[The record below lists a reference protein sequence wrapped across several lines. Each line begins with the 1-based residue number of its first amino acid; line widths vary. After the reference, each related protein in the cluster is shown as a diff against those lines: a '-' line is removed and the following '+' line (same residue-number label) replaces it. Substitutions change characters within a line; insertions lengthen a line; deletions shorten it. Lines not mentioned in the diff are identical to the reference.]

1 MRVVLISWSPDS
13 ASAVEHLRSLAEQ
26 VDVVAP
32 KGPPDLQKLAD
43 DPPDAVVIDLDRRPS
58 EGLVMG
64 IQLRRRPTTR
74 HTPQVFAG
82 GEPDKVERVRAI
94 LSDARFSD
102 WDGVATQL
110 RTAIER
116 PPENPVVPDA
126 MAPYAGASLEKKLG
140 LTGSSM
146 LRLIGAPRE
155 LTQKLAAA
163 RQTDGEAELVMLF
176 VRTPTE
182 LDEELGAAMCS
193 VAEGGSLWV
202 VWPKG
207 GQGARGDLTQLLVRE
222 RGMAAGW
229 VDYKVASLDE
239 TWSALRFARRD

>member
-1 MRVVLISWSPDS
+1 
-13 ASAVEHLRSLAEQ
+13 
-26 VDVVAP
+26 
-32 KGPPDLQKLAD
+32 
-43 DPPDAVVIDLDRRPS
+43 VIDLDRRPS

-82 GEPDKVERVRAI
+82 GELDKVERVRPI
-94 LSDARFSD
+94 LPDARYAD
-102 WDGVATQL
+102 WDGVATEL

-140 LTGSSM
+140 LRGSAT
-146 LRLIGAPRE
+146 LRLMGAPKE
-155 LTQKLAAA
+155 LTETLAAA

-176 VRTPTE
+176 VRTLTE
-182 LDEELGAAMCS
+182 LDEKLAAAMGS
-193 VAEGGSLWV
+193 VAEGGSLWIA
-202 VWPKG
+202 WPKG
-207 GQGARGDLTQLLVRE
+207 GKGARGDVTQLLVRE
-222 RGMAAGW
+222 RGMSAGW

-239 TWSALRFARRD
+239 TWSALRFCRRD